1 MQKLTFLV
9 CLLIAHCSYSQ
20 ATYPKQTVLD
30 GDTLVLITLDQIKTI
45 NYNFLSL
52 EECRSLS
59 VSYLKQIEN
68 YKNKLDKRTH
78 LELNLRSQVVN
89 SKSIVKDLEESVDI
103 LDKNVGKLEK
113 RLRLTKTTRV
123 IYTSIGFIGGA
134 YIGSRIN
141 IIGTR

>member
-1 MQKLTFLV
+1 M
-9 CLLIAHCSYSQ
+9 
-20 ATYPKQTVLD
+20 
-30 GDTLVLITLDQIKTI
+30 
-45 NYNFLSL
+45 
-52 EECRSLS
+52 
-59 VSYLKQIEN
+59 
-68 YKNKLDKRTH
+68 
-78 LELNLRSQVVN
+78 N